1 MRGAAVLAGGVRQRR
16 VPDGRLCSR
25 FFEAGKEGAKGGAAR
40 TSKMNALPAGSAILT
55 WLGIL
60 RSSTVFEDRGE
71 TRRELL
77 DLRLLGQGVEA
88 VGRALRVVALRVGAE
103 AAAQQ
108 LVADLG
114 ARDETAGQPVRPR
127 HEGAASTA
135 DTHFT

>member
-1 MRGAAVLAGGVRQRR
+1 M
-16 VPDGRLCSR
+16 
-25 FFEAGKEGAKGGAAR
+25 GGAAR

-77 DLRLLGQGVEA
+77 DLRLLGQGVVA

-127 HEGAASTA
+127 
-135 DTHFT
+135 D